1 MVETLN
7 NRLQEDENFVENIGL
22 VIVDEAHYNSFRKI
36 FQFYQGGNILG
47 VTATP
52 LSSNRVL
59 PLNDNYNKLLVGE
72 SIASL
77 IEGQYLANAETYT
90 YDVNLHGLKIGT
102 NGDFTVSSSDVV
114 YGNYFMQEKL
124 LFAYEEIAV
133 GTKTLIFNPGIET
146 SVRVEETFKKRGF
159 KIRHLDST
167 FSDKDRKE
175 VLQWFKETKD
185 AILSS
190 VGILTTGFDEPT
202 VETIILN
209 RATRSLT
216 LYHQMIGR
224 GSRKLPKKDIFKVI
238 DLGNN
243 VRRFGLWQ
251 DYINWQDAFR
261 FPDRF
266 LESRLSESDDIE
278 FEVEFEFPKKLVDLI
293 DIKALDDFNMKDVY
307 YDCLDSEEAIE
318 DIKKGKVVIVVDDED
333 RENEGDFIAAAECV
347 TPEMINFMATHGRGL
362 ICAPLTAE
370 RCDELGLVQMV
381 TNNTVL
387 HETQFT
393 VSVDLI
399 GHGCTTG
406 ISVQDRA
413 KTIKALINPDTKP
426 SDLGRPGHIFPLRA
440 KDGGVLRRTGHTEA
454 AVDLAR
460 LAGFAP
466 AGILVEILNED
477 GTMARLPQLIEVAKK
492 FDLKLISIEQL
503 IEYRM
508 HNESLIERILKGISL
523 EVNDSEIVSIVGSSG
538 AALENVC
545 IPAMMNGQSMGDAKK
560 LAAPLL
566 DRLGLAHRSEHKP
579 NELSGGEQQ
588 RVAVARALINR
599 PSIIF
604 ADEPSG
610 NLDTENSTLL
620 HNLFFELREEFR
632 QTFVIVTHNENLAKM
647 ADRMITMKD
656 GMIVE

>member
-1 MVETLN
+1 MIDIDLETAKKLYPFQEQTVNTIIEELKINGSNFNLLYQLPTGGGKTVIFSEIAKKYIELWGKKVLILTHRIELSVQTSKQLDAIGVNNKIINSEVKAIPDQHEYSCFIAMVETLN
-7 NRLQEDENFVENIGL
+7 NRLQEDENFIEDVGL

-90 YDVNLHGLKIGT
+90 YDVNLHGLKIGS

-133 GTKTLIFNPGIET
+133 GTKTLIFNPGIDT
-146 SVRVEETFKKRGF
+146 SIRVEETFKKRGF

-224 GSRKLPKKDIFKVI
+224 GSRKLPNKDNFKVI

-243 VRRFGLWQ
+243 VRRFGIWQ

-278 FEVEFEFPKKLVDLI
+278 FEVEFEFPKKLTELI
-293 DIKALDDFNMKDVY
+293 DTKELDNFSMKDIY
-307 YDCLDSEEAIE
+307 YECLDAG
-318 DIKKGKVVIVVDDED
+318 DKGKIAVDKSLENHFEVI
-333 RENEGDFIAAAECV
+333 RAGSGDFYDALEI
-347 TPEMINFMATHGRGL
+347 
-362 ICAPLTAE
+362 
-370 RCDELGLVQMV
+370 
-381 TNNTVL
+381 
-387 HETQFT
+387 
-393 VSVDLI
+393 
-399 GHGCTTG
+399 
-406 ISVQDRA
+406 QD
-413 KTIKALINPDTKP
+413 ALQD
-426 SDLGRPGHIFPLRA
+426 H
-440 KDGGVLRRTGHTEA
+440 
-454 AVDLAR
+454 
-460 LAGFAP
+460 
-466 AGILVEILNED
+466 
-477 GTMARLPQLIEVAKK
+477 
-492 FDLKLISIEQL
+492 
-503 IEYRM
+503 IEYR
-508 HNESLIERILKGISL
+508 LKQYTKCISKSTNNYFKYL
-523 EVNDSEIVSIVGSSG
+523 QETYNRQ
-538 AALENVC
+538 LR
-545 IPAMMNGQSMGDAKK
+545 QK
-560 LAAPLL
+560 LRDVL
-566 DRLGLAHRSEHKP
+566 D
-579 NELSGGEQQ
+579 
-588 RVAVARALINR
+588 
-599 PSIIF
+599 
-604 ADEPSG
+604 D
-610 NLDTENSTLL
+610 
-620 HNLFFELREEFR
+620 
-632 QTFVIVTHNENLAKM
+632 
-647 ADRMITMKD
+647 
-656 GMIVE
+656 